1 MARSLST
8 RINTM
13 FKRIVLMASAAMAM
27 TGIQQSLADDTELAE
42 VVVSSTKTG
51 DVSAQTVPSGISA
64 VSGTALAEANIH
76 SLSDLTRLV
85 PSLQMGQIA
94 PGDLQ
99 PIIRGIQ
106 SPGAGTVGVYFD
118 ETIVTGVNFQNGG
131 GRTPDVGAYDVNR
144 VEVLKGP
151 QGTLFG
157 ASSMSGTVRFISN
170 KPDATGFDAQVS
182 VRGNALDGGG
192 PGYGVNGM
200 INIPIIDHMLA
211 VRIVGWD
218 ERHGGFIDEYTGLNA
233 STKIADANVVKKYG
247 FRAMVRFTPNA
258 KLTIDSFV
266 MQQKLRN
273 DGTLGVNDTPKS
285 TQLPINSQ
293 VGAPFR
299 IGLTAL
305 TLAGVQNDHSMTV
318 PAANYDSSA
327 IKLFGV
333 TAAYDVGFGSVVAT
347 ASKYN
352 NDPYSFAYD
361 TTGTT
366 TSFGLIDFPAFFT
379 NGTLVSQAPFQV
391 DQQQVRGV
399 SSSELRFNSKFE
411 GPFNFV
417 LGGFLQREDSDT
429 KLIVVTTNPV
439 TGQALCSLWTQCIAD
454 PTSAAAQ
461 TLLFATEETYLVD
474 SYALFG
480 HANYKFNDQW
490 KLDVGTRYFAA
501 REHAVNYTEQA
512 FQGSIPFTTPPS
524 SGGPVNTV
532 ASPELD
538 VRVKESKP
546 TWDASLAYQLTP
558 EQMYYL
564 RAATGFRQ
572 GGPNDTVTAK
582 QLGIIIPDTFEPDTV
597 YSYEAGAKTSWLNQR
612 LTLNG
617 AYFKMFWNN
626 MQVPGQDP
634 TGVITYIGNAAK
646 STVDGVELEMA
657 ARPTRDWQFT
667 LGGTWINA
675 RLTEDQSNQGGPAGV
690 SGDRIPKVPHFSGS
704 ATAAYTLPAQLLGK
718 VSTTFRTNVSYT
730 GTSTTFFNHSFQDD
744 LPIGGYFLMN
754 VGVDFNYNTWA
765 LNVFVNNVTNRHPVL
780 DIFGQGLDPIQKITT
795 EPLAVGAELTW
806 RFK

>member
-1 MARSLST
+1 
-8 RINTM
+8 M
-13 FKRIVLMASAAMAM
+13 FKRTVTIAFAALAV
-27 TGIQQSLADDTELAE
+27 TGAEQVLADDTELAE
-42 VVVSSTKTG
+42 VVVSATKTG
-51 DVSAQTVPSGISA
+51 DVSAQTIPSGITAVTGSA
-64 VSGTALAEANIH
+64 LEQANIH

-170 KPDATGFDAQVS
+170 KPDSTGFDAQVS

-200 INIPIIDHMLA
+200 INVPLIDNMLA
-211 VRIVGWD
+211 IRLVGWD

-233 STKIADANVVKKYG
+233 VTKISDANVVKKDG
-247 FRAMVRFTPNA
+247 FRVMARFTPTD
-258 KLTIDSFV
+258 KLTIDGFV

-273 DGTLGVNDTPKS
+273 DGTLGFNDTPNS
-285 TQLPINSQ
+285 TQLPITIRA
-293 VGAPFR
+293 GAPFLV
-299 IGLTAL
+299 GLSVPG
-305 TLAGVQNDHSMTV
+305 LAGVDNDHSMTV
-318 PAANYDSSA
+318 PAANFDSSA

-333 TAAYDVGFGSVVAT
+333 TASYDVGFGSVVAT

-352 NDPYSFAYD
+352 NDPYVFAYD
-361 TTGTT
+361 TSGTT
-366 TSFGLIDFPAFFT
+366 TSFGLINFPAFFT
-379 NGTLVSQAPFQV
+379 SGTLVAQDPFQV

-399 SSSELRFNSKFE
+399 SSAELRFNSKLD

-417 LGGFLQREDSDT
+417 AGGFLQREDSDT

-439 TGQALCSLWTQCIAD
+439 TGQALCSLWAQCIGNPA
-454 PTSAAAQ
+454 SAAAQ
-461 TLLFATEETYLVD
+461 TLLFATEETYLVN

-480 HANYKFNDQW
+480 HANYKFNEQW
-490 KLDVGTRYFAA
+490 KVDVGARYFSA

-532 ASPELD
+532 AAPELNT
-538 VRVKESKP
+538 RVTESKP

-582 QLGIIIPDTFEPDTV
+582 QLGITIPDTFEPDTV

-617 AYFKMFWNN
+617 AYFKMFWDN

-634 TGVITYIGNAAK
+634 TGVITYIDNAAK
-646 STVDGVELEMA
+646 STIDGIELEMA

-667 LGGTWINA
+667 LGATWINA
-675 RLTEDQSNQGGPAGV
+675 RLTEDQASQGGPAGV
-690 SGDRIPKVPHFSGS
+690 SGDRIPKVPHLSGS
-704 ATAAYTLPAQLLGK
+704 ATAAYTLPMQLFGK

-730 GTSTTFFNHSFQDD
+730 GTSTTFFNKSFQDD

-754 VGVDFNYNTWA
+754 VGVDFNYNNWA
-765 LNVFVNNVTNRHPVL
+765 LNVFVDNLTDRHPVL